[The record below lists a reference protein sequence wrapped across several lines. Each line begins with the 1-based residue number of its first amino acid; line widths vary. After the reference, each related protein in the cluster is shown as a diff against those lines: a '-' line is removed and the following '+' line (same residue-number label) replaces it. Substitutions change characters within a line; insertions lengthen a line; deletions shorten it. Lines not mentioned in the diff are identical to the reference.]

1 MKKLIY
7 VTLMLVTI
15 VITSCSK
22 EVRIN
27 RKLDGEWKVTS
38 ITPHIYTST
47 TPEMYFTFE
56 KDGKKGK
63 GSYTHAMESQSETY
77 NFDYTLSG
85 DKLSLTPT
93 SGSEVGQTEIL
104 TITKYESKK
113 IEFTVD
119 ALGEVLTYVLEPK

>member
-15 VITSCSK
+15 IITSCSK

-27 RKLDGEWKVTS
+27 RKLDGEWRVTS
-38 ITPHIYTST
+38 ITPQVYTT
-47 TPEMYFTFE
+47 NPEMYFTFE

-63 GSYTHAMESQSETY
+63 GTYTYTVGSQSETY
-77 NFDYTLSG
+77 DFDYTLSG
-85 DKLSLTPT
+85 DKLTLTPT
-93 SGSEVGQTEIL
+93 TGSEAGDTEIL

-119 ALGEVLTYVLEPK
+119 ALEGVTYVLEPK